1 MPKPRKERGFRAYFW
16 AIHVSGKAGPPHYSD
31 RGCGEADSAADTG
44 HRTEGPQR
52 PGNGRRVA
60 GSRRRRPSCRRYG
73 AMVAVPS
80 PRPLGRLDQD
90 EPRRTR
96 LTTALAASQRRL
108 TFREQP
114 DDPVGPAGDQAGVAV
129 AEGPDAPR
137 ERQRPAL
144 TATRDDL
151 ARPRARSVRRPLQS
165 CETVRQGARNALR
178 LRGFVSGQSTGHKP
192 RVDPAV

>member
-1 MPKPRKERGFRAYFW
+1 MQRARVFW
-16 AIHVSGKAGPPHYSD
+16 TRRAFATVAAITTTSGAAWCWRIADVDGTALEESD
-31 RGCGEADSAADTG
+31 EFFPTI
-44 HRTEGPQR
+44 
-52 PGNGRRVA
+52 
-60 GSRRRRPSCRRYG
+60 
-73 AMVAVPS
+73 
-80 PRPLGRLDQD
+80 
-90 EPRRTR
+90 
-96 LTTALAASQRRL
+96 TTALAAGRRRL

-114 DDPVGPAGDQAGVAV
+114 DDPVGPAGDRAGVAV